1 MSSRP
6 EVNRVLEPAGV
17 PPSSG
22 AASGSTGRLGTNSV
36 SASVGVPPPPG
47 AATVRPL
54 LGVKNVLE
62 LLQQLGGVVRDSVG
76 KEDKLTHEF
85 RTRGAAETQRHETA
99 LAELEAQLSAAVSQ
113 ADAGFN
119 TAKER
124 LQALYAW
131 RKDRITRAHKSSHKQ
146 RLAEVE
152 DREGR
157 RKYELQRGL
166 MQRDRTRETDLAN
179 AAATLEAF
187 RGRLAESQAALD
199 GLEGLADQS
208 FRGYAKF
215 RRRLTE
221 RADASPL
228 DLTADENRLDEELC
242 GWLHKTQEE
251 LGRFRKRFLPL
262 IFRCLSIWLL
272 LVGLALGSVGLV
284 PLLAHY
290 GHPEFSYPHAGGV
303 FAGLVVLFVFLHQ
316 LGQRQAE
323 PAARAIIQAL
333 HKGRRMHEA
342 CQEKAETR
350 YAQELARIE
359 QEYKDTSQR
368 LEDNW
373 ELAKQEAAEA
383 RVAWPRWV
391 DEKEAHASERNE
403 QLHLGRYEALE
414 TLWKEEV
421 AGMRGHA
428 AAQQAQ
434 LIAQHRERM
443 GRFETDHVARW
454 QAIESE
460 WKQRLAPLFQA
471 VAAHQAASEARFPA
485 WSTTYCESWKPLD
498 QFEHAAR
505 FARMEV
511 DVARL
516 AEVSLANRRLI
527 LPGPAQFSLP
537 LLLTYPEEGSIL
549 FETARSG
556 RDEVVQALNNL
567 ILRLLAV
574 APPGRIHFTVFD
586 PVGLGQNFA
595 GVMHLADYEESLIN
609 SRIWTQ
615 ASQLEERLAN
625 LSEHMEKVIQ
635 MYLRN
640 EYATIVEYNKQAG
653 NIAEKY
659 HVLVVADFPANVSEI
674 AAKRLLNIAASG
686 AKCGVYTLIHW
697 DRRQPLPQD
706 LSLEDLNQ
714 SGVCVVNRGSDFG
727 LGGPLLPGVSVLL
740 DMPPAPDVATAFIH
754 KVGQASKD
762 SNRVE
767 VPFSHVA
774 PPDLEMWT
782 GDTTRELVVPIGRTG
797 ATKLQNLS
805 IGKGTCQHALIAGKT
820 GSGKSTLFHV
830 MITNL
835 AMWCSPEMVEF
846 YLVDFKKGVEFKCY
860 AAQRL
865 PHARVVAIE
874 SDREFGLSVLQRLD
888 DELRR
893 RGDLFRKLGVQD
905 IAGYK
910 RAGGTEPIPRSLLLI
925 DEFQEFFV
933 EDDKIA
939 QTASVLLDRI
949 VRQGRAF
956 GIHVLLGSQT
966 LGGAY
971 TLARTT
977 LGQMVI
983 RIALQCNEADAYL
996 IMDENNPA
1004 PRLLSRPGEGI
1015 YNDSAGM
1022 MEGNSPFQVVWLPD
1036 QVRDSY
1042 LEKVRARADQ
1052 TPGAYPGP
1060 IVFEGNAPADVRE
1073 NPLLRDLLEA
1083 TSVTAPAAAR
1093 FWLGAPNSIK
1103 GPTEAIFHRQSGN
1116 NLLMVGQRDEATL
1129 AIFSVALIAL
1139 AAQHPRGAIRIVV
1152 FDGNPPDSSPRLF
1165 LERIIQAI
1173 PHDITLA
1180 KYSEVGDIMNRL
1192 AADLKTGS
1200 DEEHA
1205 STGPAT
1211 FVFIHALQKFKKL
1224 HYEEDFSFSSGDS
1237 DSAPAPGAILQRI
1250 ITEGPKAGFHV
1261 IASCDS
1267 GNNVNRCLG
1276 RKALSEFEMRVLFQM
1291 SANDSATL
1299 IDSPKAS
1306 TLGLHRALFYNEQ
1319 EGYLETFRPYAL
1331 PAGEWIEHAGQQLA
1345 KRNG

>member
-1 MSSRP
+1 MSSQL
-6 EVNRVLEPAGV
+6 EVKNVSEPVGV
-17 PPSSG
+17 PPSSV
-22 AASGSTGRLGTNSV
+22 AAGGMPRH
-36 SASVGVPPPPG
+36 
-47 AATVRPL
+47 
-54 LGVKNVLE
+54 LGVSGVME
-62 LLQQLGGVVRDSVG
+62 LLQQLGSAVRELVG

-85 RTRGAAETQRHETA
+85 RTRSAAETQRHETA
-99 LAELEAQLSAAVSQ
+99 LEELETQLSASVTQ

-119 TAKER
+119 TTKER

-131 RKDRITRAHKSSHKQ
+131 RKDRIARAHKSSHKQ

-166 MQRDRTRETDLAN
+166 MQRDNTRKTDLAT
-179 AAATLEAF
+179 ATATLEAF

-199 GLEGLADQS
+199 GLEALADQS
-208 FRGYAKF
+208 FRGYGKF
-215 RRRLTE
+215 RRRLAEPDDT
-221 RADASPL
+221 SPL
-228 DLTADENRLDEELC
+228 DLTPEENRLDEELC
-242 GWLHKTQEE
+242 ALLHKTQDD
-251 LGRFRKRFLPL
+251 LGGFRKRFLPL
-262 IFRCLSIWLL
+262 VFRCLSIWLL

-284 PLLAHY
+284 PLLARY

-303 FAGLVVLFVFLHQ
+303 FAGLVILFVFLHQ
-316 LGQRQAE
+316 LGQRQSDA
-323 PAARAIIQAL
+323 AARAITQAL
-333 HKGRRMHEA
+333 HKGRRMHAA
-342 CQEKAETR
+342 CQEKSVTR
-350 YAQELARIE
+350 HTQELARIE
-359 QEYKDTSQR
+359 QEYKDTTQR
-368 LEDNW
+368 IEHNW
-373 ELAKQEAAEA
+373 DLAKLEAQEEL
-383 RVAWPRWV
+383 VAWPRWV
-391 DEKEAHASERNE
+391 DEKHAHASERNE
-403 QLHLGRYEALE
+403 QLHLGRYAALE
-414 TLWKEEV
+414 ANWQQNV
-421 AGMRGHA
+421 ARIRGDA
-428 AAQQAQ
+428 EAQKSR
-434 LIAQHRERM
+434 LLAQHRERM
-443 GRFETDHVARW
+443 GRFEQDHAVRW
-454 QAIESE
+454 QAIETE
-460 WKQRLAPLFQA
+460 WNQRLTPIYQA
-471 VAAHQAASEARFPA
+471 IAAHQAPADARFPA
-485 WSTTYCESWKPLD
+485 WSAAYCDHWTPLE

-505 FARMEV
+505 FARVEV
-511 DVARL
+511 DVAQL
-516 AEVSLANRRLI
+516 AEVALVNRRLV
-527 LPGPAQFSLP
+527 LPGPARFSLP
-537 LLLTYPEEGSIL
+537 LLLTYPDAGSIL

-556 RDEVVQALNNL
+556 REEVVQALNNL
-567 ILRLLAV
+567 ILRVLSV

-615 ASQLEERLAN
+615 ANQLEERLAN

-674 AAKRLLNIAASG
+674 AAKRLLNIASSG
-686 AKCGVYTLIHW
+686 AKCGVYTFIHW

-706 LSLEDLNQ
+706 FALEDLKQ
-714 SGVCVVNRGSDFG
+714 SSVCLTSRGNDFG
-727 LGGPLLPGVSVLL
+727 LSGQLLPGVSVVL
-740 DMPPAPDVATAFIH
+740 DVPPNPEVATGFIH
-754 KVGQASKD
+754 KIGQASKD

-774 PPDLEMWT
+774 PPDAEMWT
-782 GDTTRELVVPIGRTG
+782 GDTTRELTVPIGRTG
-797 ATKLQNLS
+797 ATKLQYLA

-910 RAGGTEPIPRSLLLI
+910 RVGGIEPIPRSLLLI

-1042 LEKVRARADQ
+1042 LEKVRTRADQ
-1052 TPGAYPGP
+1052 TAGAYPGP
-1060 IVFEGNAPADVRE
+1060 IVFEGNAPSDVRE
-1073 NPLLRDLLEA
+1073 NPLLRDLLDA

-1116 NLLMVGQRDEATL
+1116 NLLLVGQRDEATL

-1165 LERIIQAI
+1165 LEKIVQAI

-1180 KYSEVGDIMNRL
+1180 KYSEVGDIMNGL

-1224 HYEEDFSFSSGDS
+1224 HYEEDFSFSSGDG

-1345 KRNG
+1345 QRTP